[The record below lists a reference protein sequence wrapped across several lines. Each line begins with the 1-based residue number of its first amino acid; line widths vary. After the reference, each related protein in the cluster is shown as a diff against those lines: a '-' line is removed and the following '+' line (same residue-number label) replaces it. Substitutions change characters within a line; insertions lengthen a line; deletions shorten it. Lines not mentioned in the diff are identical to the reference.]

1 MSAGGRVEA
10 VVYGPYGY
18 ERSGSS
24 SRLLGFCGYWRD
36 LCEHNYP
43 LGNGYRQ
50 LNTRLMRFNSP
61 DELSP
66 FSEGGINA
74 YMYCNGDPVNKVD
87 PSGRAGTGLTA
98 LLKQH
103 RLPKKPL
110 KPFFKTLGEDQVTR
124 IIRVEGQSATTFK
137 VARTATG
144 FSIQVL
150 STGASREH
158 LVPGKYLNRK
168 DLYFPWREGASST
181 AISLTT
187 GFKEHTVRPDFPVVT
202 LEGARQPLAQDN
214 TYTELPF
221 NTVVE
226 RVRLG
231 DRGAGFSGVSQGAS
245 ASRR

>member
-1 MSAGGRVEA
+1 MSARVRVEV

-18 ERSGSS
+18 ERSGGS

-36 LCEHNYP
+36 ICEHNYP

-66 FSEGGINA
+66 FAEGGINA

-87 PSGRAGTGLTA
+87 SSGRAGTGLTA

-110 KPFFKTLGEDQVTR
+110 KPFFKMLDER
-124 IIRVEGQSATTFK
+124 PLNLIRVEGASATTFK
-137 VARTATG
+137 FARTAVG
-144 FSIQVL
+144 FSVDVSPI
-150 STGASREH
+150 GASREH
-158 LVPGKYLNRK
+158 LVPGEYLTRN
-168 DLYFPWREGASST
+168 DLYIPWREGARSS
-181 AISLTT
+181 AITLTT
-187 GFKEHTVRPDFPVVT
+187 GFEKRTIRPELPVVT
-202 LEGARQPLAQDN
+202 LEGQRRTLAQDN
-214 TYTELPF
+214 TYTELPLS
-221 NTVVE
+221 TVVE
-226 RVRLG
+226 RVRVG
-231 DRGAGFSGVSQGAS
+231 DRGAGFSDVSQGAS